1 MHWYKRITGIL
12 AGGFAG
18 AINGIFGA
26 GGGMVLVP
34 MLSLSKLLTE
44 KQLFSSS
51 IVIILPICI
60 TSLLL
65 TKGTQLPWAVAW
77 PYMLGGGF
85 GGVMAAKLGPKLPVT
100 WLHRGLGVLII
111 YGGIRYLC

>member
-1 MHWYKRITGIL
+1 MRWYKHFVAIL

-18 AINGIFGA
+18 VINGIFGA

-34 MLSLSKLLTE
+34 ILSASRLLTE

-60 TSLLL
+60 TSLFLA
-65 TKGTQLPWAVAW
+65 KGVSIPLAEAW
-77 PYMLGGGF
+77 PYMLGGAS
-85 GGVMAAKLGPKLPVT
+85 GGIIAAKLGSKLPVT
-100 WLHRGLGVLII
+100 WLHRCLGILII
-111 YGGIRYLC
+111 YGGIQYLW